1 MGMSASQIRYCM
13 LQARKNDIEYQ
24 GQQINQ
30 QRTTLA
36 TQSAAHNTE
45 LLTLTVPV
53 PPSTEQYTT
62 VNYSYTMNGNECT
75 IKGLSYKED
84 GTYRVDYVTKDIQD
98 RASQGATFSYKETDG
113 KKTVVLNG
121 KSYELKDIALDT
133 DNQDIHKANKQII
146 ANDFHYGT
154 EEEDGNYTDK
164 DTYYYIELN
173 NGTVAYAYFRS
184 SELEDKTGTALK
196 NVKDYVVSAQKVD
209 VEGKIEN
216 AEVNWADTGR
226 MASITDIDTKRTYT
240 LTMDTVADNAAYES
254 AYNEYLF
261 QKDRYNKTMDE
272 INAKLD
278 IIQAQDKQ
286 LELQLRNLDTQ
297 ENAISTEMD
306 AVKSVT
312 DKNIEKSFNIFG

>member
-75 IKGLSYKED
+75 IKGLSYKQD

-121 KSYELKDIALDT
+121 KSYELKDIASDT
-133 DNQDIHKANKQII
+133 DENKPIHNANKEII
-146 ANDFHYGT
+146 QRDFNIDKT
-154 EEEDGNYTDK
+154 TDD

-184 SELEDKTGTALK
+184 SELEDTTGTALK

-226 MASITDIDTKRTYT
+226 MASITETKEDGTKRTYT

-261 QKDRYNKTMDE
+261 QKDKYNKTMDE

-278 IIQAQDKQ
+278 IIQAQDKE

-312 DKNIEKSFNIFG
+312 DKNIEKSFNVFG